1 MATVVDKIQELEYN
15 ELVTLGV
22 IQQNDDLLDVFKS
35 EVKMPIN
42 LLYKLQKDGN
52 LNAETKTV
60 LRDFFDKLILTKQ
73 SFINQYLTLAGIEP
87 SEVKQAVAD
96 EILKVREDVIPIA
109 EPEPI
114 GLDLV
119 TDGYK
124 VEHKTMEKAV
134 AKANE
139 KTHIIKVVKDRE
151 IPRRY
156 GKQEI
161 EKAIVAQ
168 GFKATPKQRAG
179 LKLNNLKNLNQVLVN
194 KFIKD
199 TFTENQV
206 LADEDYIKIEASI
219 TMFERSL
226 DAILKKK

>member
-1 MATVVDKIQELEYN
+1 MATVVDKIQDLEYN

-22 IQQNDDLLDVFKS
+22 IEQNDDLLDVFKS

-42 LLYKLQKDGN
+42 LLYKFQKDGN
-52 LNAETKTV
+52 LNDETKKV

-73 SFINQYLTLAGIEP
+73 AFINQYLKLAGLEP
-87 SEVKQAVAD
+87 SDVKQAVAD

-109 EPEPI
+109 EPNTV
-114 GLDLV
+114 V
-119 TDGYK
+119 TLPADKYKNPSSVLTK
-124 VEHKTMEKAV
+124 VEETTEKPKT
-134 AKANE
+134 
-139 KTHIIKVVKDRE
+139 KVVKEKE

-161 EKAIVAQ
+161 EKAIIAQ

-206 LADEDYIKIEASI
+206 LTDEDYIKIEASI

>member
-1 MATVVDKIQELEYN
+1 MATVVDKIQDLEYN

-22 IQQNDDLLDVFKS
+22 IEQNEDLLDVFKS

-42 LLYKLQKDGN
+42 LLYKLQKDGT
-52 LNAETKTV
+52 LNNETKKV
-60 LRDFFDKLILTKQ
+60 LLEFFEKLILTKQ
-73 SFINQYLTLAGIEP
+73 SFINQYMKLAGIEP
-87 SEVKQAVAD
+87 SEVKQTVAE
-96 EILKVREDVIPIA
+96 EIKLRAEVLPIA
-109 EPEPI
+109 EPII
-114 GLDLV
+114 GNLPAPAKGV
-119 TDGYK
+119 PT
-124 VEHKTMEKAV
+124 KTVKKMV
-134 AKANE
+134 AKTKE
-139 KTHIIKVVKDRE
+139 EGYTVKVVQDRE

-199 TFTENQV
+199 TFNENQV
-206 LADEDYIKIEASI
+206 LTDEDYIKIEASI

-226 DAILKKK
+226 DAIIKKK

>member
-1 MATVVDKIQELEYN
+1 MATVVDKIQDLEYN

-22 IQQNDDLLDVFKS
+22 IEQNDDLLDVFKS

-42 LLYKLQKDGN
+42 LLYKFQKDGN
-52 LNAETKTV
+52 LNDETKKV

-73 SFINQYLTLAGIEP
+73 AFINQYLKLAGLEP
-87 SEVKQAVAD
+87 SDVKQAVAD

-109 EPEPI
+109 EPIIGNLPEPAK
-114 GLDLV
+114 GV
-119 TDGYK
+119 PTK
-124 VEHKTMEKAV
+124 TVEKIIEKA
-134 AKANE
+134 KAE
-139 KTHIIKVVKDRE
+139 GYTVKVVKANE

-206 LADEDYIKIEASI
+206 LTDEDYIKIEASI